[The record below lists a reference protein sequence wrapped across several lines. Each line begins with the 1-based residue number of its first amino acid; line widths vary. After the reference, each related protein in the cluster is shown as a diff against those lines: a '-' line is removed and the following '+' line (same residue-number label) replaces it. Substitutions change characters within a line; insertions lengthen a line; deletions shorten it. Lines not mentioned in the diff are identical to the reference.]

1 MKHVNEI
8 QLIEY
13 VAGNLPR
20 EAASNLESHIK
31 QCSQCANT
39 LSELTQTWQV
49 ASQWQPDIDTLDTP
63 QQFAENV
70 LARDKKHRTN
80 SMRTKIIQMS
90 FRYAASILIAVTFGI
105 MLGRQSVSPDTV
117 YSFGQNAPE
126 YLASLS
132 MQWSSDLTWTI
143 LEHDPS
149 RQGGQDE

>member
-1 MKHVNEI
+1 MEHVTEI

-20 EAASNLESHIK
+20 ETASNLESHIK

-39 LSELTQTWQV
+39 LGKITQTWQTT
-49 ASQWQPDIDTLDTP
+49 SQWQPDIDAPDTP
-63 QQFAENV
+63 QQFVENI
-70 LARDKKHRTN
+70 LAQDKKHRID
-80 SMRTKIIQMS
+80 SIRTKIIQMS
-90 FRYAASILIAVTFGI
+90 FRYAASILIAVTLGV
-105 MLGRQSVSPDTV
+105 MLGKQSVSPDTV

-143 LEHDPS
+143 LEHDQP
-149 RQGGQDE
+149 RQGDQD